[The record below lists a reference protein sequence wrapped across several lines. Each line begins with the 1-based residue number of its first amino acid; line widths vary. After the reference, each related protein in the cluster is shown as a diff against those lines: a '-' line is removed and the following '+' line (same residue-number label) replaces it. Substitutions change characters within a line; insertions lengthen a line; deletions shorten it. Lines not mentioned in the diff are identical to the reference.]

1 MKKKTKK
8 EIEGALRNEL
18 AKKHSSDIKNL
29 QERINKLANDYYE
42 LQKKYRE
49 CNDKRL
55 EAEEKVEQYEDWIR
69 RLQEYCDM
77 PEDTRKQ
84 AIEHER
90 FKTVLDGYAE
100 RLIPYFNLL
109 SL

>member
-8 EIEGALRNEL
+8 EIEGTLRNEL
-18 AKKHSSDIKNL
+18 AKKYSSDIKNL

-42 LQKKYRE
+42 LQKKYHE
-49 CNDKRL
+49 CRDKCL
-55 EAEEKVEQYEDWIR
+55 EAEVEQSKDWIR
-69 RLQEYCDM
+69 RLKEYCDM
-77 PEDTRKQ
+77 PEDERKQ

-90 FKTVLDGYAE
+90 FKTVLDGYADK
-100 RLIPYFNLL
+100 LIPYFNLL